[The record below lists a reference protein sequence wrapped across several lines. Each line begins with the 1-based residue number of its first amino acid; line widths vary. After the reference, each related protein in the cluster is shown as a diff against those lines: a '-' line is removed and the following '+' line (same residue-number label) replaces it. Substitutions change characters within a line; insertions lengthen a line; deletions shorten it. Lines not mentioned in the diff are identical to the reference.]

1 MKHFAPVPRGKM
13 HRGGGRGGSKN
24 FISKE
29 FKRDILVLPLVRMHW
44 VLWEAGGCWE
54 RKGKMYVY
62 FRATGTKAAPG
73 KGREMSPKWK
83 NLSWVLRSLS
93 SKDFSAALGQ
103 KAVCK
108 PKGRKVPILGHC
120 DLSYLTSPN
129 FPKTLG
135 WNKKE
140 FRVLSCLDGFPRHPK
155 IPDEGYEEW
164 LEI

>member
-1 MKHFAPVPRGKM
+1 MVSQPQGNETLHSCSMGKDAQ
-13 HRGGGRGGSKN
+13 RKKKKQKN

-29 FKRDILVLPLVRMHW
+29 FKRAILVLPLIRTHW
-44 VLWEAGGCWE
+44 VLWEAGRCWE
-54 RKGKMYVY
+54 RKGKMYVC

-73 KGREMSPKWK
+73 KGREMSLKWK
-83 NLSWVLRSLS
+83 ILSWVLQSLS

-140 FRVLSCLDGFPRHPK
+140 FRVLSCLDGFPK
-155 IPDEGYEEW
+155 TS
-164 LEI
+164 